1 MSVLCCYCV
10 GGITG
15 FANNAATIRSTRL
28 MATSS
33 STARHIENVAII
45 GGGLAGLSAAY
56 HLIDIATET
65 RPNEQLRITIYD
77 KTQVGCGGASSVA
90 GGLMHPF
97 SPRGKLIHH
106 GQSALE
112 QSTVLVQAAAK
123 HRPTCVLRDHLYRVA
138 LSDKNVDQLQ
148 DTASKYP
155 ELATWMSKEDLHD
168 NVGIDCLGG
177 LKLSNG
183 CQVIHVPTYLE
194 GLLEEIKSKAKQLT
208 TGSSVKWEVIKP
220 NDHQALSQNL
230 KKHDSVILSAG
241 SGLLHNHFIEE
252 DSLPVQ
258 LVRGQSIEIGL
269 PTDEKKSLIKNDA
282 VLCGKYISPLPSLAQ
297 DNDPQANARQRYV
310 IGATHEFKST
320 PLTSTEVTEEL
331 RSRTYE
337 LAPHLWDEGVVD
349 KITNGVRMQSN
360 RGAFGRMPI
369 IGQYNSDAAE
379 SELNHEH
386 MWLFTGLSSRGLI
399 YHAVFGR
406 WLANAVLHDNET
418 LLQNEFKEFDWWRR
432 KQKK

>member
-1 MSVLCCYCV
+1 M
-10 GGITG
+10 G
-15 FANNAATIRSTRL
+15 FANNAAPIRATTSRL
-28 MATSS
+28 MASS
-33 STARHIENVAII
+33 SMTKEMKARPIENVAII

-56 HLIDIATET
+56 HLIDIATEK
-65 RPNEQLRITIYD
+65 RPNEQLHITIYD
-77 KTQVGCGGASSVA
+77 KSQVGTAGASAVA

-97 SPRGKLIHH
+97 SPRGKLIHF

-112 QSTVLVQAAAK
+112 QSQVLVQAAAK

-194 GLLEEIKSKAKQLT
+194 GLLEEIKTKAKHLT
-208 TGSSVKWEVIKP
+208 NDSSVKWEVIKP
-220 NDHQALSQNL
+220 NDHQALSHKL
-230 KKHDSVILSAG
+230 KNYDSVILSAG

-269 PTDEKKSLIKNDA
+269 STDEKKSFIENDA
-282 VLCGKYISPLPSLAQ
+282 VLCGKYLSPLPSLSQ
-297 DNDPQANARQRYV
+297 DNDPPVNTRQRYV

-320 PLTSTEVTEEL
+320 PLTATEVKEEL
-331 RSRTYE
+331 KSRTYQ
-337 LAPHLWDEGVVD
+337 LAPHLWDEGVVE
-349 KITNGVRMQSN
+349 KITNGVRVQSN

-369 IGQYNSDAAE
+369 IGQCNSDTAT

-406 WLANAVLHDNET
+406 WLANAVLHDNEA
-418 LLQNEFKEFDWWRR
+418 LLQKEFAEFDWWRR